1 MSMEFFPT
9 ERKEQWQ
16 SDRHIETEAGSIALP
31 FDLLRLLISFLL
43 TIAPVYNRVLIM
55 CLKYQRA
62 IFSFL
67 SFAGIIVLFRRMK
80 HYYYRQVVD
89 NERRVYEDKFE
100 KRIKNVTWLT
110 GLPLKGMLLSA
121 IETIC
126 GK

>member
-1 MSMEFFPT
+1 
-9 ERKEQWQ
+9 
-16 SDRHIETEAGSIALP
+16 
-31 FDLLRLLISFLL
+31 
-43 TIAPVYNRVLIM
+43 
-55 CLKYQRA
+55 
-62 IFSFL
+62 
-67 SFAGIIVLFRRMK
+67 MK

-100 KRIKNVTWLT
+100 KRIKNVTWLA